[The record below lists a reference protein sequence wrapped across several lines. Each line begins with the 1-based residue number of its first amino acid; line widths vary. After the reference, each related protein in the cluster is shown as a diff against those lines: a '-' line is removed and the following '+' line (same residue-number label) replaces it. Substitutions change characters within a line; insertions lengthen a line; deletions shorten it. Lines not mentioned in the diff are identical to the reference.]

1 MLYADDIL
9 LFKPIN
15 TNAELE
21 DFQGEVTNW
30 IQRHGLT
37 PNHQKTQYLPIS
49 RSRNC
54 PTLTISLNGQTI
66 NPSSEVKYLGVT
78 LTPNL
83 SWSTHIDNISKSSK
97 QLLGRIHRNFR
108 DAPKHLRHK
117 IYQTTVLD
125 YCGAVWDPHQLK
137 STQLLQKFAGRVIT
151 QDWSTSYPFLCSS
164 LDLKPLS
171 IRRRMQKL
179 KLCFKIL
186 RKESCIPPTAFTPT
200 HNHLQLSSTLHPV
213 CANPCTQIILFHRC
227 HQTLECLAR

>member
-21 DFQGEVTNW
+21 DFQGDLYQVTNW

-49 RSRNC
+49 RSRNR
-54 PTLTISLNGQTI
+54 PTLTISLNGQTL

-78 LTPNL
+78 LTQNL
-83 SWSTHIDNISKSSK
+83 SWSTPHIENISKSSK
-97 QLLGRIHRNFR
+97 QLLGRIHMNFR
-108 DAPKHLRHK
+108 DTPKHLRHK

-137 STQLLQKFAGRVIT
+137 STQLLENVQKFAIT
-151 QDWSTSYPFLCSS
+151 RDWSTSYPFLCSS
-164 LDLKPLS
+164 LPLH
-171 IRRRMQKL
+171 IRKRMQKL

-186 RKESCIPPTAFTPT
+186 RKESCIPPTAFTPHPPT
-200 HNHLQLSSTLHPV
+200 RPNRLCQPMHTNHLISY
-213 CANPCTQIILFHRC
+213 R
-227 HQTLECLAR
+227 QTLECLA